1 MAAAFSSLSMKR
13 TMIVLSLII
22 SVILVPR
29 NCAKSDRKLLQMAW
43 EYKPVPRPPGYDV
56 QPVPVP
62 VPQPAVPVPVPVP
75 VPAPLPTDP
84 SPWIRVP
91 SFMPAVPMPTP
102 LPTMPTPAPVVIE
115 VNTLPPYGGELKC
128 DKPGLCANTMH
139 KIENPPNGF
148 KMECGTKESC
158 TNSKITLYYPPE
170 QNGRMSF
177 RPDQYIDIIKVNEGA
192 LKGSTITVDNRMSST
207 VWIKLIECGGGFCEG
222 ATFVL
227 WNAQIM
233 DFKCDP
239 AKGCGS
245 GCMVVGQVQSAV
257 TCNSLAL

>member
-1 MAAAFSSLSMKR
+1 
-13 TMIVLSLII
+13 
-22 SVILVPR
+22 
-29 NCAKSDRKLLQMAW
+29 
-43 EYKPVPRPPGYDV
+43 
-56 QPVPVP
+56 VPVP
-62 VPQPAVPVPVPVP
+62 VPAPQPGTNP

-91 SFMPAVPMPTP
+91 SFMPAVPAPTP

-115 VNTLPPYGGELKC
+115 INTLPPYGGELKC

-177 RPDQYIDIIKVNEGA
+177 RPDQYIDLIKVNEGA